1 MFYSSRSDS
10 SGWYGTNY
18 DDEVIAKRLPNGN
31 LQVGKVC
38 YAPTATPAPI
48 KTPKSRR
55 TWTYDY
61 AWGGWNYG
69 DRNRAGTCD
78 YTWGGYYGDD
88 YDDDS
93 DDDGYYDRTRTGT
106 YDYTWAIRNVV
117 QKAHSNSAKIKND
130 DGDWTVVKS
139 RQNSSDDDDDRDCD
153 CDCDYDY
160 DEIIFWK
167 AHWAEQDDA
176 DAANT
181 LSVNQAEIAAY
192 EPRQN
197 SAEAHTR
204 HCSTPAIQ
212 KTRRTVASLCQQRV
226 ADKMRSP
233 KDKSRH
239 TLLASKMKDALSRY
253 EKLVAKNDDS
263 HGTFLRLNKMIG
275 EMNKL
280 VKKAG
285 KK

>member
-1 MFYSSRSDS
+1 MNDS
-10 SGWYGTNY
+10 YWYGPNYGDVITSYWYGTNN
-18 DDEVIAKRLPNGN
+18 DEDEVIAKRLPNGN

-38 YAPTATPAPI
+38 YAPTATPI
-48 KTPKSRR
+48 KTPKSHRSR
-55 TWTYDY
+55 TGTYDY
-61 AWGGWNYG
+61 AWGGWNY
-69 DRNRAGTCD
+69 D
-78 YTWGGYYGDD
+78 DD

-93 DDDGYYDRTRTGT
+93 DDDDGYYDRTRTRTGT
-106 YDYTWAIRNVV
+106 YDYMWAIRNVA

-153 CDCDYDY
+153 CDY
-160 DEIIFWK
+160 DEIRFWED
-167 AHWAEQDDA
+167 HWAEQDSA

-226 ADKMRSP
+226 ADKMRNP
-233 KDKSRH
+233 KDKGCH
-239 TLLASKMKDALSRY
+239 AVLASKMKDALSLY

-263 HGTFLRLNKMIG
+263 RGTFLRLNKMIG